1 MAKKKDEA
9 QTTETPLL
17 EVPVLGKSRAKSGGG
32 WDVAATV
39 KLALYYSDQFFTHYI
54 YRRAARK
61 EKSKHIVSHIL
72 LFRLCRST
80 RKFLSWEPHFSH
92 YLLAKEK
99 HIYDTYLC
107 KYDYCDLLSSDYR

>member
-1 MAKKKDEA
+1 MCRLCISREVLAYIM
-9 QTTETPLL
+9 TEYASL
-17 EVPVLGKSRAKSGGG
+17 RG

-39 KLALYYSDQFFTHYI
+39 KLALY

>member
-1 MAKKKDEA
+1 MKLFVKLIFVANF
-9 QTTETPLL
+9 LFL
-17 EVPVLGKSRAKSGGG
+17 GGG
-32 WDVAATV
+32 FLIAFF
-39 KLALYYSDQFFTHYI
+39 QFIAYNGFGD
-54 YRRAARK
+54 
-61 EKSKHIVSHIL
+61 IL

>member
-1 MAKKKDEA
+1 MCRLCISREVLAYIM
-9 QTTETPLL
+9 TEYASL
-17 EVPVLGKSRAKSGGG
+17 RG

-92 YLLAKEK
+92 YLLAKEN
-99 HIYDTYLC
+99 IFMIPTCVSMIIAICYL
-107 KYDYCDLLSSDYR
+107 LTIGS